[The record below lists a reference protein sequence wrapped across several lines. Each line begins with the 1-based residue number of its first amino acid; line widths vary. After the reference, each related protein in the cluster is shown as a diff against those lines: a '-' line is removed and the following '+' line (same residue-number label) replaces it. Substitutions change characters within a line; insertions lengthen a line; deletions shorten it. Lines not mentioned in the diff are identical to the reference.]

1 MQPEAGK
8 PAGGRSTGS
17 VLLLSATQIIGWSTT
32 LNIPAILGRPIAQ
45 DLGVSL
51 PTAFSAVTVFMTAMA
66 LMSRPMA
73 PYFLSLG
80 ARPILTAGSICMA
93 LTLAALSFCN
103 SVELYFLLWFLIGC
117 FGAMTLSTSAHTRMA
132 ELRGADAKRGV
143 TIIMLASGL
152 SGTVG
157 FPIAEALLQGIG
169 WRATILAF
177 AAVQLFFCAP
187 AHFFTGGRRV
197 AFAKAEP
204 ERPSPRSPPKLDQRQ
219 ERMLQFLTMT
229 VSLSGFVSAGF
240 YVVIVELFKAFGS
253 PPLEALF
260 LASALGVLQVSA
272 RVLEILFG
280 RHVSGVTLALGAV
293 LTVPIGLAIL
303 FFGSGDIANWAF
315 IVVFG
320 MSTGLIA
327 VARATLMLDLFDSR
341 DYGYLTSRMSLPSNL
356 GQAAAA
362 PVFVWVIGG
371 YGPHAATMLAFAISF
386 AALGS
391 MLALVRTLR

>member
-32 LNIPAILGRPIAQ
+32 LNIPAILGRPIAE

-51 PTAFSAVTVFMTAMA
+51 PTTFSAVTVFMAAMA

-80 ARPILTAGSICMA
+80 ARPILTAESICMA

-117 FGAMTLSTSAHTRMA
+117 FGAMTLFTSAHTRMA

-169 WRATILAF
+169 WRATILVF
-177 AAVQLFFCAP
+177 AAVQLLFCAP
-187 AHFFTGGRRV
+187 AHFLTGGRR
-197 AFAKAEP
+197 AARAEPEP
-204 ERPSPRSPPKLDQRQ
+204 ERPSPRPPPKLDQRQ
-219 ERMLQFLTMT
+219 GRLLRVLTMS

-280 RHVSGVTLALGAV
+280 RNVSGVSLALGAV
-293 LTVPIGLAIL
+293 STVPIGLAIL
-303 FFGSGDIANWAF
+303 LLGSGDIANWAF

-320 MSTGLIA
+320 MSTGLVA

-341 DYGYLTSRMSLPSNL
+341 DYGYLTSRMALPGNL

-371 YGPHAATMLAFAISF
+371 YGPHAATMLAFAISL